1 MNQVRSC
8 WGVLQDK
15 AQEEVS
21 RLQAEL
27 AGLRER
33 LQTLKATRTRLLKLH
48 EDYSRP
54 PQAGQTSTGMM
65 ETLNRRQFA
74 DQLLTLMDRVDQDMA
89 QIEQAAAKARARLV
103 AAERERLKMGS
114 LQDLDERQ
122 VRETR
127 AQRERRQLDEIGTLR
142 YQHGGGQ

>member
-27 AGLRER
+27 AALRER
-33 LQTLKATRTRLLKLH
+33 LQTLKATRQRLLKLH

-54 PQAGQTSTGMM
+54 PQAGQVSAGMM
-65 ETLNRRQFA
+65 EVLNRRQFA

-103 AAERERLKMGS
+103 AAERERLKMRS
-114 LQDLDERQ
+114 LQDVDERQ
-122 VRETR
+122 VREAR